1 MVVRLFSV
9 CRSNNVLGGRI
20 TEFDEDEEVFSV

>member
-9 CRSNNVLGGRI
+9 RRSNKVLGRRI
-20 TEFDEDEEVFSV
+20 TEFDEDEKVFSV